1 MNICLVIEENNKYL
15 WAATFHRL
23 HSLGFKWY
31 RTGHPLNEFYF
42 LDGMLKAGAKGIG
55 VNFKD
60 KTVAWTSE
68 PSKYYNYFIEVVK

>member
-1 MNICLVIEENNKYL
+1 MIEKNVSYVKLDYEGY
-15 WAATFHRL
+15 TEFH
-23 HSLGFKWY
+23 
-31 RTGHPLNEFYF
+31 F

-68 PSKYYNYFIEVVK
+68 PSKYYNYFIKVEK